1 MEEST
6 AVKVFIPSAL
16 HSYTSG
22 RDLVT
27 LQGDTV
33 ERVLEGLISQF
44 PILRRHLFD
53 DAGHLRQFVNIYV
66 NDQDIRYLKRG
77 ETRLKDGDEV
87 RIIPA
92 VAGG

>member
-1 MEEST
+1 M

-16 HSYTSG
+16 RSYTSG
-22 RDLVT
+22 RDMVT

-33 ERVLEGLISQF
+33 EQILEGLTDQF

-53 DAGHLRQFVNIYV
+53 DAGQLRQFVNIYV

-77 ETRLKDGDEV
+77 KTLVEGGDEI